1 MKKKPVMCI
10 VAGPNGSGKTTTTE
24 QLLKNEWG
32 ADSLYINPDNIAQEQ
47 YGDWNSADAV
57 LKAAQTA
64 TGQRY
69 ECLSNGTDFVFETVF
84 SSAEK
89 MDFLRKAKD
98 AGFFIRIFY
107 VCTESPLININ
118 RIAQRYLNGGHE
130 VPISKTISRYYSSL
144 KNISEAIKI
153 ADRVY
158 LYDNSTENAAPRLIL
173 RTTDG
178 RIAKRYTDDLP
189 EWVCAVIH

>member
-89 MDFLRKAKD
+89 MEFLRKAKD

-173 RTTDG
+173 RSTDG